1 LSAVGFVGTGTMGQP
16 IARRLLEAGHDLVVF
31 DLNTDASAALVSH
44 GARVVES
51 PSQVAEI
58 CRVVFTSLP
67 GPVEVEEAVT
77 GPQGILAEAS
87 EGDIHVDLSTN
98 SYEAVRR
105 LAEIEARAGMQLIDA
120 PVSGGVAGLERGTLA
135 VMASGDRA
143 AFERIEPLLLT
154 FSSKVFHLGEVG
166 TGTLTKLVNNLIF
179 LCGGVLVQEGLVL
192 AEKAGLD
199 TDQLLSVLKESS
211 ASAYTG
217 LAGFFLGRDFE
228 NVIFKLGIA
237 EKDVA
242 LALESARKLGV
253 SMPMTKAGHAVY
265 QRAREGGL
273 GDEVFYATLKTLEEA
288 AGIEVPN
295 LDESEKPGGDG

>member
-1 LSAVGFVGTGTMGQP
+1 M
-16 IARRLLEAGHDLVVF
+16 
-31 DLNTDASAALVSH
+31 
-44 GARVVES
+44 
-51 PSQVAEI
+51 
-58 CRVVFTSLP
+58 
-67 GPVEVEEAVT
+67 
-77 GPQGILAEAS
+77 
-87 EGDIHVDLSTN
+87 
-98 SYEAVRR
+98 
-105 LAEIEARAGMQLIDA
+105 
-120 PVSGGVAGLERGTLA
+120 
-135 VMASGDRA
+135 
-143 AFERIEPLLLT
+143 
-154 FSSKVFHLGEVG
+154 
-166 TGTLTKLVNNLIF
+166 
-179 LCGGVLVQEGLVL
+179 

-253 SMPMTKAGHAVY
+253 SMPMTEAGHAVY
-265 QRAREGGL
+265 QRARESGL

-288 AGIEVPN
+288 AGIEVPS

>member
-1 LSAVGFVGTGTMGQP
+1 
-16 IARRLLEAGHDLVVF
+16 
-31 DLNTDASAALVSH
+31 
-44 GARVVES
+44 
-51 PSQVAEI
+51 
-58 CRVVFTSLP
+58 
-67 GPVEVEEAVT
+67 VEEAAT
-77 GPQGILAEAS
+77 GPQGILVAARD
-87 EGDIHVDLSTN
+87 GDIHVDLSTN

-105 LAEIEARAGMQLIDA
+105 LQKLEARAGLQLIDA

-143 AFERIEPLLLT
+143 AFERIEPLLLC
-154 FSSKVFHLGEVG
+154 FSKKVFHLGEVG

-199 TDQLLSVLKESS
+199 TDQLLGVLKESS

-253 SMPMTKAGHAVY
+253 SMPMTEAGHAVY

-288 AGIEVPN
+288 AGIGVPK
-295 LDESEKPGGDG
+295 LPESEKPGGDG